1 MPAVTTPG
9 TFANG
14 AVFSQTNWNNNLF
27 GTSGS
32 VGLYRG
38 LNGGLDSTN
47 LGSFTIQ
54 KDIIRRDGVLYP
66 SWTPMAVTSCDWNN
80 ELMGSDDGEDF
91 VVVSGAVHRFYLP
104 YDCSWIIYYA
114 SGTVEQYI
122 VSHVDLEQDIGSE
135 TLAFLTVFVNGSRQ
149 TRCDTLLQN
158 WVWDSDVDADMDN
171 SYAARLMHHYSF
183 QVLGRN
189 VSAGYQEVRLS
200 LGIQKTVSDART
212 VSKIIDSTPTPD
224 YEVSYDIY
232 GRVSVHNR
240 CAGVLACK

>member
-27 GTSGS
+27 GTSSS

-66 SWTPMAVTSCDWNN
+66 SWTPMEVTSCDWNN

-104 YDCSWIIYYA
+104 YDCSWVIYYA
-114 SGTVEQYI
+114 SGTVDQYLVADVGTQGEQTI
-122 VSHVDLEQDIGSE
+122 IDDELD
-135 TLAFLTVFVNGSRQ
+135 AFLTVFVNGSRQ
-149 TRCDTLLQN
+149 TRCDTPLQN
-158 WVWDSDVDADMDN
+158 WVWQTEISSDMDN
-171 SYAARLMHHYSF
+171 SLAARLTHHYSF
-183 QVLGRN
+183 EVMGQN
-189 VSAGYQEVRLS
+189 ISAGYQEVRIS
-200 LGIQKTVSDART
+200 LGVQKTLSGAQSF
-212 VSKIIDSTPTPD
+212 SKTIDGAYS
-224 YEVSYDIY
+224 VNYDIY

>member
-9 TFANG
+9 TFANS
-14 AVFSQTNWNNNLF
+14 AVFSPTNWNNNLF

-66 SWTPMAVTSCDWNN
+66 SWTPMQVTSCDWNN

-91 VVVSGAVHRFYLP
+91 VAVSGAAHRFYLP
-104 YDCSWIIYYA
+104 YDCSWVVYYA
-114 SGTVEQYI
+114 SGTVEQYL
-122 VSHVDLEQDIGSE
+122 VADTGSQGEE
-135 TLAFLTVFVNGSRQ
+135 TIIDDELDAFLTVFVNGSRQ
-149 TRCDTLLQN
+149 SRCDTPLQN
-158 WVWDSDVDADMDN
+158 WVWHTEVSTDMDN
-171 SYAARLMHHYSF
+171 SFAARLTHHYSF
-183 QVLGRN
+183 EVMGQTI
-189 VSAGYQEVRLS
+189 SAGYQEVRLA
-200 LGIQKTVSDART
+200 LGIQKTLTGAQSF
-212 VSKIIDSTPTPD
+212 SKTIDGAYS
-224 YEVSYDIY
+224 VNYDIY

-240 CAGVLACK
+240 CAGILACK